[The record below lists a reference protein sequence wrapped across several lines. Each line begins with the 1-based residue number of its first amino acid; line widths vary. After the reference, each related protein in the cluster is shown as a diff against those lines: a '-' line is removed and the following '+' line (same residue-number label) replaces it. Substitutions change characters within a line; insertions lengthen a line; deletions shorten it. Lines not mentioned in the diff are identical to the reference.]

1 MTYAEVHKDVYKNE
15 LGLIALRF
23 RRPPAIGKFTGAK
36 VATRLGEVNFTVFF
50 FSIECMTEYST
61 NFIDFLNDYYC
72 VTQYFSFCVV

>member
-36 VATRLGEVNFTVFF
+36 VATRLGEVNFYSVVF
-50 FSIECMTEYST
+50 SLSS
-61 NFIDFLNDYYC
+61 
-72 VTQYFSFCVV
+72 V